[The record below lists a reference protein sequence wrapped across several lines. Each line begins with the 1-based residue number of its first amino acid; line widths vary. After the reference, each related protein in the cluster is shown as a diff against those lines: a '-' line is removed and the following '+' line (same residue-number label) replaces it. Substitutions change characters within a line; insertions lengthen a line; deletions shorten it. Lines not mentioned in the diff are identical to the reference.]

1 MEKNRAPVASRLFQ
15 QSLIE
20 CRDEQEEKY
29 ERCYS
34 SLLQAVQGKGEKEIS
49 DSLNMEAQRNHEDTC
64 TGLLVGILTDKGNC
78 IKYYSYLGFVAKDG
92 LEFVVREMNKIMVE
106 KYKMLTE
113 PVQHQLIWLVRE
125 LVRSGIPGAE
135 DVCWNT
141 MRNIVGGNVNTRNLW
156 LADQMM
162 NIFTEN
168 KSWLYSSPHLIS
180 GVIFTFLRLLQ
191 DHVRPNLRE
200 FGEKEVNFVVQLIR
214 ERFINVLT
222 LGRDFVRLLQAVAR
236 IPEIEEVWMDILF
249 QPSKL
254 SPQFIGIEQLLKART
269 PNEFLTSR
277 ITPNM
282 ELKLKFMTQNV
293 RFGFH
298 TRYESWFQRD
308 FLASQESQTLRADIV
323 RYVVS
328 VIHPTNEQ
336 LQSAVTPRWALI
348 GWILTSCTNQVISAN
363 VKLALFYDWICF
375 NPPIDNIMSLEPA
388 ILVVSHSLGP
398 HPQVTTTLLDFLVRL
413 ASNFLPSHARQVLES
428 ITASFKHVKD
438 TGVIS
443 RLTPIMFN
451 TCLSPSLRKSLRT
464 TFEELY
470 LSENPPIQKNIAVSQ
485 HASDTRDIPPISA
498 NPSDTMETVQFS
510 DDEDNSDEDKLDVV
524 QELSPPK
531 KSLKTELSPIKVVA
545 KTKLSS
551 HADVD
556 INLKKIMAKIES
568 FSKVEVSQL
577 SGLISEVMKNI
588 LIRPVF
594 AEDSKLVAE
603 CLSENLSSEFEGKL
617 FPQTPV
623 TSTLL
628 QDCLSMPIFSLFH
641 CLTDPRRDS
650 AMELLAN
657 LQFLQPR
664 LGYCLLLFLT
674 SSPEADIS
682 QEDKI
687 NLYTEFCQATASGC
701 SLGDCLVRDLTG
713 CQDDDVDLFIHLIP
727 SLFRLFPNSTLG
739 NVPLFY
745 LIVSCVDGSQIQ
757 HLVFKIV
764 SQQLILLHGDS
775 CLAVMEA
782 SLDWETFEQYAFWNI
797 YNAHELPIA
806 SIQNFLPKLS
816 SKHHAE
822 ALTHVLFI
830 LKKKKANTEILSK
843 CIKREPAG
851 DDFLSTLCGFWM
863 KYCPKLLTSAVA
875 ELVTKS
881 ISQDGTRKRKVDPRI
896 RAQEKSS
903 IMQVLGH
910 FTPAMKNCKELF
922 EDDAVV
928 KSFQKLGESC
938 LESTKLNHPEIF
950 EFLASIHKK
959 YDSEE
964 DQQSQEDDDSQPI
977 NSNHRSTNF
986 KKPRRKST
994 SVNYKEVDSTGSED
1008 EEMPP
1013 KKKKK
1018 MFLKLK

>member
-1 MEKNRAPVASRLFQ
+1 MEKNRVQLFQ
-15 QSLIE
+15 HSLIDIRE
-20 CRDEQEEKY
+20 EQEEKY
-29 ERCYS
+29 DRCYTT
-34 SLLQAVQGKGEKEIS
+34 LLQTVQGRGEKEIS
-49 DSLNMEAQRNHEDTC
+49 DSLNMEAQRNHEDIC

-78 IKYYSYLGFVAKDG
+78 IKYYSYLGFVSKDG
-92 LEFVVREMNKIMVE
+92 LEYVVREVNKILVG
-106 KYKMLTE
+106 KYSKLME
-113 PVQHQLIWLVRE
+113 SVQHQLIWMVKE
-125 LVRSGIPGAE
+125 LVRNGIPGAE

-156 LADQMM
+156 LADQMI

-168 KSWLYSSPHLIS
+168 KSWLYSSPHLLS
-180 GVIFTFLRLLQ
+180 GVIFTYVRLLQ

-200 FGEKEVNFVVQLIR
+200 FGDKEITFVVQLIR

-236 IPEIEEVWMDILF
+236 IPEIEELWLDILF

-254 SPQFIGIEQLLKART
+254 SPQFLGLEQLLKTRT

-308 FLASQESQTLRADIV
+308 FLSSQESQTLRSDIV

-363 VKLALFYDWICF
+363 VKLALFYDWIFF
-375 NPPIDNIMSLEPA
+375 NPPNDNIMSLEPA
-388 ILVVSHSLGP
+388 ILVMSHSLGP
-398 HPQVTTTLLDFLVRL
+398 HPQVTATLLDFVVRL
-413 ASNFLPSHARQVLES
+413 VSNFYPTHANQILNS
-428 ITASFKHVKD
+428 ITSSFKHAKD
-438 TGVIS
+438 TGVIP
-443 RLTPIMFN
+443 RLTPVIFN
-451 TCLSPSLRKSLRT
+451 ASLSPSLRKSLRN

-470 LSENPPIQKNIAVSQ
+470 LAENPPIQKNIVQ
-485 HASDTRDIPPISA
+485 PEPASNNHDILPA
-498 NPSDTMETVQFS
+498 NSSDSMETVQFS
-510 DDEDNSDEDKLDVV
+510 DDEDNSDEEKLCMV
-524 QELSPPK
+524 QEASPSK
-531 KSLKTELSPIKVVA
+531 KSLKSESSPNKGLM
-545 KTKLSS
+545 KQSS
-551 HADVD
+551 NGEVD
-556 INLKKIMAKIES
+556 INLKKIMTKIELI
-568 FSKVEVSQL
+568 SKSEVSQI
-577 SGLISEVMKNI
+577 SGLISEVMKSL

-603 CLSENLSSEFEGKL
+603 SLSENLASEFEGK
-617 FPQTPV
+617 FFHQTSAS
-623 TSTLL
+623 STLP
-628 QDCLSMPIFSLFH
+628 QDYLSQPIFSLFH
-641 CLTDPRRDS
+641 CLTDPRKDS
-650 AMELLAN
+650 VMELLAN

-664 LGYCLLLFLT
+664 LGYYLLLFLT
-674 SSPEADIS
+674 SSPETDIS
-682 QEDKI
+682 QDDKI
-687 NLYTEFCQATASGC
+687 SLYTEFCQAISSGC
-701 SLGDCLVRDLTG
+701 SLADCLVRDLTG

-727 SLFRLFPNSTLG
+727 SLYRLFPSSTLG

-757 HLVFKIV
+757 NLVYKIV
-764 SQQLILLHGDS
+764 SQQLILLHGDT
-775 CLAVMEA
+775 CLAIMEA
-782 SLDWETFEQYAFWNI
+782 SLEWETFEQYAFWNI

-816 SKHHAE
+816 SKYHAE

-830 LKKKKANTEILSK
+830 LKKKKANMEILNK

-881 ISQDGTRKRKVDPRI
+881 ISQDGNRKRKADPRI
-896 RAQEKSS
+896 RVQEKSS
-903 IMQVLGH
+903 ILQILGH
-910 FTPAMKNCKELF
+910 FTPALKNCKELF

-928 KSFQKLGESC
+928 KSFQKLSESC
-938 LESTKLNHPEIF
+938 LESTKLNHPEMF
-950 EFLASIHKK
+950 EFLASLHKK
-959 YDSEE
+959 YESEE
-964 DQQSQEDDDSQPI
+964 DEQSQEDDDPPP
-977 NSNHRSTNF
+977 RSSVQRSSSF
-986 KKPRRKST
+986 RKPRRKSI
-994 SVNYKEVDSTGSED
+994 SVNYKEADNSDSED

-1013 KKKKK
+1013 KKKKRMSLK
-1018 MFLKLK
+1018 MK

>member
-1 MEKNRAPVASRLFQ
+1 
-15 QSLIE
+15 
-20 CRDEQEEKY
+20 
-29 ERCYS
+29 
-34 SLLQAVQGKGEKEIS
+34 
-49 DSLNMEAQRNHEDTC
+49 MEAQRNHEDIC
-64 TGLLVGILTDKGNC
+64 IGLLVGILVDKGNC
-78 IKYYSYLGFVAKDG
+78 IKYYSYLRFVAKDG
-92 LEFVVREMNKIMVE
+92 LESVVGEINRILLG
-106 KYKMLTE
+106 KYSSLME
-113 PVQHQLIWLVRE
+113 SIQQQLIWLVRE

-168 KSWLYSSPHLIS
+168 KSWLYSSPRLVS
-180 GVIFTFLRLLQ
+180 GVIFTYLRLLH

-200 FGEKEVNFVVQLIR
+200 FGDKEITFVIHLIR
-214 ERFINVLT
+214 EQFINVLT

-236 IPEIEEVWMDILF
+236 IPEIEEVWMDILY

-254 SPQFIGIEQLLKART
+254 SPQFLGLEQLLKTRT

-282 ELKLKFMTQNV
+282 ELKFMTQNV

-298 TRYESWFQRD
+298 ARYESWFQRD
-308 FLASQESQTLRADIV
+308 FLSSQESQTLRSDIV

-336 LQSAVTPRWALI
+336 LQSSVTPRWALI

-363 VKLALFYDWICF
+363 VKLSLFYDWVFF
-375 NPPIDNIMSLEPA
+375 NPPNDNIMSLEPA
-388 ILVVSHSLGP
+388 ILVMSHSLGP
-398 HPQVTTTLLDFLVRL
+398 HPQVTATLLDFLVRL
-413 ASNFLPSHARQVLES
+413 ASNFFPSRANQILES
-428 ITASFKHVKD
+428 ITASFKHAKD
-438 TGVIS
+438 TGVIPS
-443 RLTPIMFN
+443 LTPVIFN
-451 TCLSPSLRKSLRT
+451 ASLSPSLRKSLRT
-464 TFEELY
+464 TFEALY
-470 LSENPPIQKNIAVSQ
+470 LAENPPIQKSNAQPQSTS
-485 HASDTRDIPPISA
+485 HTHDILPIPV
-498 NPSDTMETVQFS
+498 NPSDALETVQFS
-510 DDEDNSDEDKLDVV
+510 DDEDNSDEDKLSVV
-524 QELSPPK
+524 EDSSPTK
-531 KSLKTELSPIKVVA
+531 KSAKLESSLNKVVM
-545 KTKLSS
+545 KSS
-551 HADVD
+551 SNGEVD
-556 INLKKIMAKIES
+556 INLKRLMTKIES
-568 FSKVEVSQL
+568 ISKAEVSQI
-577 SGLISEVMKNI
+577 SGLISEVMKSV
-588 LIRPVF
+588 LIRPIF

-603 CLSENLSSEFEGKL
+603 CLSENLSSEFEGKF
-617 FPQTPV
+617 FPQTSV
-623 TSTLL
+623 TPALL
-628 QDCLSMPIFSLFH
+628 QECLSQPIFSLFH
-641 CLTDPRRDS
+641 CLTDPRKDS
-650 AMELLAN
+650 VMELLAN

-687 NLYTEFCQATASGC
+687 SLYTEFCQAIASGC
-701 SLGDCLVRDLTG
+701 SLADCLVRDLTS
-713 CQDDDVDLFIHLIP
+713 CQDDDVDLFLYLVP
-727 SLFRLFPNSTLG
+727 SLYRLLPSSTLG

-757 HLVFKIV
+757 NLVYKIV
-764 SQQLILLHGDS
+764 SQQLILLHGDT

-816 SKHHAE
+816 SKYHAE

-830 LKKKKANTEILSK
+830 LKKKKANMEILNK

-863 KYCPKLLTSAVA
+863 KYCPKLLTSAVV

-881 ISQDGTRKRKVDPRI
+881 ISQDGIRNRKSDPRI
-896 RAQEKSS
+896 RVQEKSS
-903 IMQVLGH
+903 ILQILGH

-928 KSFQKLGESC
+928 KSFQKLSESC

-950 EFLASIHKK
+950 EFLASLHKK
-959 YDSEE
+959 SEMEE
-964 DQQSQEDDDSQPI
+964 DEQSQEEDDPPP
-977 NSNHRSTNF
+977 RSSVQKSSSF
-986 KKPRRKST
+986 RKPRRKSI
-994 SVNYKEVDSTGSED
+994 SVNYKEVDSSDPED

-1018 MFLKLK
+1018 MSLKMK